1 MVSHYYSQWSWIL
14 TIDQDWIVG
23 SLSSQFVKIT
33 VWVIQF
39 LSNDLYGLTA
49 VMTRNS
55 EGSKL
60 ETGTDPEI
68 LASGVKIYDKYLLN
82 KLISNKIISIF

>member
-1 MVSHYYSQWSWIL
+1 
-14 TIDQDWIVG
+14 
-23 SLSSQFVKIT
+23 
-33 VWVIQF
+33 
-39 LSNDLYGLTA
+39 
-49 VMTRNS
+49 MTQNS
-55 EGSKL
+55 KGSKL